1 MSNWA
6 HHKCTLQQPAFARA
20 HTFSP
25 LWVTCAPSRLPPT
38 RIHVPTLVR
47 RVANCRTVVG
57 TPACTCNGD
66 WILEHVEDHGARS
79 GKVAIAALEHPHAGL
94 RQRRR
99 MPLSIPRYLA
109 SQLTTDGANAVA
121 LAAREISLATV
132 TRVCPPSHAGTESR
146 HRIACASL
154 SNASS
159 EAHKMRGKPSPS
171 SSVVVAQRQ
180 RRLSSGSRRGS
191 RCRHRSRSKRQRR
204 SARGRV
210 SDSSGRY
217 SAGHRVNGHDCS
229 CRVMRG
235 HAADAIRV

>member
-1 MSNWA
+1 MS
-6 HHKCTLQQPAFARA
+6 
-20 HTFSP
+20 
-25 LWVTCAPSRLPPT
+25 
-38 RIHVPTLVR
+38 RIM
-47 RVANCRTVVG
+47 
-57 TPACTCNGD
+57 
-66 WILEHVEDHGARS
+66 GARS

-159 EAHKMRGKPSPS
+159 EAHKERGKPSPS
-171 SSVVVAQRQ
+171 SSVAAQRQ

-191 RCRHRSRSKRQRR
+191 RCRHRSRSKRKRR

-217 SAGHRVNGHDCS
+217 SAGCRVNDHDCS
-229 CRVMRG
+229 CCGRCHLELQYFIRRG
-235 HAADAIRV
+235 GQRMVEVQAGRAFTDALAVAASCDTPQRSHPQRSPQIDGPHKWRRPDVL